1 MLNLLIE
8 ATAALI
14 LIVPAFLLL
23 NSLCFRSSIRTR
35 RYLSFA
41 LYLAAVYHIVG
52 LPTVQFL
59 TFDVTLNLIPLLP
72 MKEDLKNTILNVI
85 LFVPLGCFLPF
96 LWGRYRRMGE
106 TLLVGFCTTLAI
118 ELGQLLTYRTTDIND
133 IIANFTGCLAGFLL
147 FRVAFLVSG
156 GKLRTAGKN
165 RDFPMIL
172 CTVIAVMFFLQP
184 LVASLFYKLT

>member
-23 NSLCFRSSIRTR
+23 NSLCFRSPVRTR
-35 RYLSFA
+35 RYLIFG

-52 LPTVQFL
+52 LPTVHFL
-59 TFDVTLNLIPLLP
+59 TFDATVNLIPFLP
-72 MKEDLKNTILNVI
+72 MKEDLRNTVLNVI
-85 LFVPLGCFLPF
+85 LFVPLGCFLPYQ
-96 LWGRYRRMGE
+96 WIRYRRMGE
-106 TLLVGFCTTLAI
+106 TMLIGFCATLAI
-118 ELGQLLTYRTTDIND
+118 ELCQLLTYRVTDIND
-133 IIANFTGCLAGFLL
+133 IIANFTGCLAGYLL
-147 FRVAFLVSG
+147 FRILFLLSG